1 MQDIPES
8 NGFMVFRNVL
18 LSVIFFTS
26 SLFYKMSARHER
38 HEYDTSDVSPA
49 WVQHEHNEWNVNV
62 AHVLYERYQWA
73 TSAIQTARVRHEW
86 KDFGNDKSENIF
98 SHSYLSYMAYERLQ
112 GKKQFHSKNY
122 LLEMPH
128 FYARTRLKSAQQKL
142 NLVMAKAISKSYT
155 LDCSCI
161 IIITDLFIVDNL
173 R

>member
-1 MQDIPES
+1 MKCECGTCTIRTIRVGRECYT
-8 NGFMVFRNVL
+8 NG
-18 LSVIFFTS
+18 
-26 SLFYKMSARHER
+26 
-38 HEYDTSDVSPA
+38 
-49 WVQHEHNEWNVNV
+49 
-62 AHVLYERYQWA
+62 
-73 TSAIQTARVRHEW
+73 TSATRV
-86 KDFGNDKSENIF
+86 KSFYFGNDKSENIF

-155 LDCSCI
+155 LDCSYI
-161 IIITDLFIVDNL
+161 IIITDLFIVDKL